1 MSAPSWW
8 MQPQRP
14 SARLGLKGADAARLL
29 LDCGIAIPDSPNAV
43 THGDGASLAGLSRC
57 LRLGHSEFLLEEDQ
71 HAGAIESIRTQAG
84 AAAMR
89 AWCVLRT
96 DYSALIG
103 GAAVFDQLSRIA
115 SFDFRQLLHAPERVV
130 MTLVADIS
138 MTLVMEDAIASAPR
152 LRLWADAS
160 FGTYLE
166 QTLHSLSTIP
176 PTASSHGEP
185 A

>member
-43 THGDGASLAGLSRC
+43 THVYGVAGLSRC

-71 HAGAIESIRTQAG
+71 HAGAIERIRTRAG

-115 SFDFRQLLHAPERVV
+115 SFDFRQLLHTPERVV

-138 MTLVMEDAIASAPR
+138 MTLVLEDAIASAPR